1 MINQSKTY
9 SLSIISQFS
18 TLELIRV
25 MGNNL
30 GGLLGGG
37 NSGNNG
43 QGAYGYGPELQC
55 CDAVVDPVSLLSAIG
70 AIAAVSLFLRQGVI
84 DNMIMM
90 GRRKRKRSLLDIV
103 HKTFPRGILYVH
115 LFS

>member
-1 MINQSKTY
+1 
-9 SLSIISQFS
+9 
-18 TLELIRV
+18 

-30 GGLLGGG
+30 GGLLGGS

-43 QGAYGYGPELQC
+43 QGVNGAYGYGPELQC

-103 HKTFPRGILYVH
+103 HKTFPRGILC
-115 LFS
+115 LFIFVAHCSFIFN